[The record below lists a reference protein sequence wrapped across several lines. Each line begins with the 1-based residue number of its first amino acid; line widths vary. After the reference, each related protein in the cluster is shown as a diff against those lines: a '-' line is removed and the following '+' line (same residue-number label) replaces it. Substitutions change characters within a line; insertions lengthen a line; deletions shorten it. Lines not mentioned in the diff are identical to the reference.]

1 MSVVEVAITF
11 PALLLMI
18 LVVFQVGLWW
28 HARHLALAAAQEG
41 TRVARTFGGTADAGR
56 TRALDY
62 LGKLGPRMLTVREA
76 TASRDATTATV
87 RVHGRV
93 LSIVPGLR
101 LDVDEQSTGPI
112 ERYVPPP

>member
-1 MSVVEVAITF
+1 
-11 PALLLMI
+11 
-18 LVVFQVGLWW
+18 
-28 HARHLALAAAQEG
+28 
-41 TRVARTFGGTADAGR
+41 
-56 TRALDY
+56 
-62 LGKLGPRMLTVREA
+62 VREA